1 MVLSAYAMESAG
13 VGVRYFEWLRPRS
26 PRASS
31 PSSMPS
37 SLSLPSSDCRV
48 PGEDHRSTMLCLPLL
63 GRVGAGEETTS
74 GGTPV
79 GAQTSPIK
87 EELSGITEDA
97 GVDLNIGLPAG
108 GGYCSEEEVPPMAM
122 SMDEEEEEEEVETE
136 DEEEKPRYENERFKV
151 ETGVQVEHSEILVES
166 VEGSDHVS
174 IGGEETSGCRHR
186 RFWIPTPAQILIGA
200 VQFVCHV
207 CSKTFNRYNNMQMHM
222 WGHGREYRKGPESLK
237 GAAGQSTHA
246 AALALLRLPCYCCAA
261 GCRNNVAHPRAR
273 PLKDFRTLQTHYR
286 RKHGAKPFAC
296 RRCAKPF
303 AVKGDWRTHEKN
315 CGKRWFCACGSDFK
329 HKRSLNDHV
338 RSFGG
343 GHHPVAP
350 ADAAAAPAPTQQ
362 RRERI
367 IRFDQCHGARA

>member
-1 MVLSAYAMESAG
+1 MALSAYAMESAG
-13 VGVRYFEWLRPRS
+13 LGVRYFEWLRPRS

-37 SLSLPSSDCRV
+37 SLSSPSSDCLV

-122 SMDEEEEEEEVETE
+122 SMDEDEEEEEVETE
-136 DEEEKPRYENERFKV
+136 DEEKPRYERFKV

-166 VEGSDHVS
+166 VEGSDRVS
-174 IGGEETSGCRHR
+174 IGREETSGCRHR

-207 CSKTFNRYNNMQMHM
+207 CSKTFNRYNNMQVTD
-222 WGHGREYRKGPESLK
+222 RCPTFCLISAKI
-237 GAAGQSTHA
+237 
-246 AALALLRLPCYCCAA
+246 CA
-261 GCRNNVAHPRAR
+261 
-273 PLKDFRTLQTHYR
+273 
-286 RKHGAKPFAC
+286 PFC
-296 RRCAKPF
+296 
-303 AVKGDWRTHEKN
+303 
-315 CGKRWFCACGSDFK
+315 
-329 HKRSLNDHV
+329 L
-338 RSFGG
+338 
-343 GHHPVAP
+343 
-350 ADAAAAPAPTQQ
+350 
-362 RRERI
+362 I
-367 IRFDQCHGARA
+367 FD